1 MTENQTWQGSP
12 RPEPRAN
19 PKRVGKKHQTAQDAA
34 ISPNEGRILSGRFGT
49 DGATPPRYYDYYSF
63 MSLAD
68 FMTWIEKDDGSE
80 PAISYSW
87 R

>member
-1 MTENQTWQGSP
+1 MTENPTRPGS
-12 RPEPRAN
+12 RPTEPRVIPQRAG
-19 PKRVGKKHQTAQDAA
+19 KQHRAARDATVG
-34 ISPNEGRILSGRFGT
+34 PNEGRMLSGRFGT
-49 DGATPPRYYDYYSF
+49 DAATPPRYYDYYSF

-80 PAISYSW
+80 PGISYSW